1 VVAKSLQFSVAR
13 HRAGWSFRVAIT
25 EPQVVR
31 CLGRITVKNNFA
43 RTTLSRALTTA
54 LLGMAAGTGWAQTA
68 PPAPPAASPAPA
80 TQAAPASGDDAVKQL
95 DTVTV
100 SGYRRSIQFSTDAK
114 RDSVTFS
121 DTVFAEDIGKF
132 PDMNIAESLN
142 RIPGVQLAR
151 DVNGEGLNIAIRG
164 LGTSFTKTT
173 LNGASIA
180 TASIGLNA
188 QNQNREVDLNLF
200 PTEFFTQLTVSKTPT
215 ASMLEGG
222 VSGVVDMRSA
232 RPFDRPGPHLTYQ
245 VQGDWNSTSEKT
257 TPRGALMGSW
267 TNQDGTFGALF
278 GVASVRSKL
287 GVEGFETIGWTN
299 PGLTYAQCGLT
310 PPAELAYRR
319 AAELSPGYPGPPF
332 FNGLALARSGDRASA
347 VAIWQQILKTAP
359 KDAEWR
365 PLVEQGVA
373 ALSGSAPGAPSPSQP
388 PKKASRQ

>member
-1 VVAKSLQFSVAR
+1 MKNSYAQTALSCA
-13 HRAGWSFRVAIT
+13 
-25 EPQVVR
+25 
-31 CLGRITVKNNFA
+31 LGSI
-43 RTTLSRALTTA
+43 
-54 LLGMAAGTGWAQTA
+54 LLGMTSTAAWAQSSDADSAA
-68 PPAPPAASPAPA
+68 PAQPPAA
-80 TQAAPASGDDAVKQL
+80 AAANGDAVTQL

-114 RDSVTFS
+114 RDSVGFA

-142 RIPGVQLAR
+142 RIPGVQLSR

-232 RPFDRPGPHLTYQ
+232 RPFDRPGVHFTYQ
-245 VQGDWNSTSEKT
+245 AQADWNSTNEKT
-257 TPRGALMGSW
+257 TPRGAFMGSW
-267 TNQDGTFGALF
+267 TNEQGTFGALL
-278 GVASVRSKL
+278 GVASVRGKL
-287 GVEGFETIGWTN
+287 GVRGFESVGWTN
-299 PGLTYAQCGLT
+299 PGLTYTHAASPRLPAPRPPINRPRATSMAAATGASPTACRP
-310 PPAELAYRR
+310 PPA
-319 AAELSPGYPGPPF
+319 AA
-332 FNGLALARSGDRASA
+332 
-347 VAIWQQILKTAP
+347 
-359 KDAEWR
+359 
-365 PLVEQGVA
+365 
-373 ALSGSAPGAPSPSQP
+373 
-388 PKKASRQ
+388 